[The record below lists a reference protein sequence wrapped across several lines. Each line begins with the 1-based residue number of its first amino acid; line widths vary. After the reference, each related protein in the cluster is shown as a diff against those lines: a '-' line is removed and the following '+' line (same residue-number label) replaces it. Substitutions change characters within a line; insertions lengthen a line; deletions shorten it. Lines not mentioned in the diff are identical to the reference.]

1 MKTAEN
7 LLKLLGVQNYTERH
21 IKIINDFIK
30 SGEEDV
36 KKLLDQLGGW
46 DNNDLK
52 LAENWMN
59 FNYCDRL

>member
-7 LLKLLGVQNYTERH
+7 LLKLLGVQNYTQRH
-21 IKIINDFIK
+21 LKIIDDFLA

-46 DNNDLK
+46 DINDLK
-52 LAENWMN
+52 RAEEWMS
-59 FNYCDRL
+59 Y

>member
-7 LLKLLGVQNYTERH
+7 LFKLLGVQNYTPRH
-21 IKIINDFIK
+21 IQLVNDFIK

-46 DNNDLK
+46 DSKDLAQ
-52 LAENWMN
+52 AELWMN
-59 FNYCDRL
+59 S

>member
-7 LLKLLGVQNYTERH
+7 LLRLLGVQNYTQRH
-21 IKIINDFIK
+21 IKLINDFIQ

-46 DNNDLK
+46 DSTDLK
-52 LAENWMN
+52 RAEEWME
-59 FNYCDRL
+59 L

>member
-7 LLKLLGVQNYTERH
+7 LLRLLGVQNYTQRH
-21 IKIINDFIK
+21 IQIINDFLE

-46 DNNDLK
+46 DSNDLK
-52 LAENWMN
+52 RAEDWMN
-59 FNYCDRL
+59 S